1 MVELVYTLPLGC
13 SDEGHAGSSPAY
25 SRPRGQTSGMSVREK
40 RAKRASAV
48 NRSREEALAKPRARR
63 GAREGTESRYRRAE
77 PRTGSRERYKALM
90 KVYGIGMRTA
100 KWICTQGGRVKDTK
114 VGSRTRAERQVV
126 EAWRLDHRTVGV
138 DRRRKESEA
147 IQRHR
152 KRGTNRGI
160 KRRRGLPVRGQRT
173 STNGMTARKLNR
185 SRGTRRS

>member
-1 MVELVYTLPLGC
+1 MEYKTK
-13 SDEGHAGSSPAY
+13 ATGSQGAFHTT
-25 SRPRGQTSGMSVREK
+25 RMSVREK
-40 RAKRASAV
+40 RAARASTV
-48 NRSREEALAKPRARR
+48 NRRVEEAAQATLRSGRGDRAEHRR
-63 GAREGTESRYRRAE
+63 ESRYRRAE

-90 KVYGIGMRTA
+90 KVYGIGMHTA
-100 KWICTQGGRVKDTK
+100 QWICTQGGVVKDTK
-114 VGSRTRAERQVV
+114 VGARTRAERQVI

-173 STNGMTARKLNR
+173 STNGMTARRLNR